1 MTSAVKPSEYRGSS
15 TVVRLYN
22 PTGRKVKGRLRLG
35 FDHGAVEVVDFREEM
50 MDTLSGG
57 NPYEL
62 QVEPYEIVTLCIEGR
77 KER

>member
-1 MTSAVKPSEYRGSS
+1 M
-15 TVVRLYN
+15 
-22 PTGRKVKGRLRLG
+22 KGRLRLG

-50 MDTLSGG
+50 VDTLGGG

-62 QVEPYEIVTLCIEGR
+62 QVDPYEIVTLCIEGR